1 MPKSILLVSLFFVKY
16 QELDNDL
23 RSHRNELKEF
33 ERQNLKDREDFD
45 HLKKK
50 IKKLGDKFERV

>member
-1 MPKSILLVSLFFVKY
+1 MKF